1 MISEAGMSRTSEK
14 TEPLSAQ
21 ILNRLPD
28 MAHFIAY
35 KRKTA
40 MRFVEPPHPDWR
52 LSAIGGDETALRS
65 EPVKRV
71 SFSLLFSL
79 FLYFSF
85 ILKWNRE
92 DFFFYYSHS
101 IGYIKIV
108 LISLFPFSIPRLRF
122 NAFFGNREV
131 FNSFYQHIS

>member
-40 MRFVEPPHPDWR
+40 IRFVEPPHPDWR
-52 LSAIGGDETALRS
+52 LSAIGGDETALQS

-71 SFSLLFSL
+71 SFSLLFFSFPL
-79 FLYFSF
+79 FL
-85 ILKWNRE
+85 
-92 DFFFYYSHS
+92 FY
-101 IGYIKIV
+101 I
-108 LISLFPFSIPRLRF
+108 
-122 NAFFGNREV
+122 EME
-131 FNSFYQHIS
+131 